1 MYGWSNFLGAM
12 QLEENV
18 NPELYWLDPG
28 SGQFGPKNSG
38 QLIVSL
44 GLVEFLT
51 GWDSLWDM
59 G

>member
-28 SGQFGPKNSG
+28 SGQFGPIKIQVLS
-38 QLIVSL
+38 
-44 GLVEFLT
+44 
-51 GWDSLWDM
+51 
-59 G
+59 

>member
-28 SGQFGPKNSG
+28 SGQFDCIFRIGRIPDR
-38 QLIVSL
+38 L
-44 GLVEFLT
+44 G
-51 GWDSLWDM
+51 
-59 G
+59 